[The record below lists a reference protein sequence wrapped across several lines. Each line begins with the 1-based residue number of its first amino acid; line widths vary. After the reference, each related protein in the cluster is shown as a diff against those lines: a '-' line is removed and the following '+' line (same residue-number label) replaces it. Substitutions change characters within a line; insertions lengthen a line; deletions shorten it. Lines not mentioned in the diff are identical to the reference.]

1 MLVAGRLVEARGRR
15 LRHHALGRRLQRQEN
30 AHFRAFLIHG
40 DDQVLDH
47 GGRQALAALDGDD
60 GLLGLLAVRLE
71 IEIAVDAAIAALLAA
86 LVGLR
91 VDHRQRPFLELV
103 FVLFGKLARALDIAR
118 HADDIEGHFRKR
130 LGQTTT
136 NETDGEMRDVDADP
150 PAIKLR
156 RGVQRRAAT
165 TERIEH
171 DIAGI
176 GGRG

>member
-30 AHFRAFLIHG
+30 AHLRAFLIDG
-40 DDQVLDH
+40 DDQILDH
-47 GGRQALAALDGDD
+47 GGRQALPALDGDD
-60 GLLGLLAVRLE
+60 GLFGLLAVRLE

-103 FVLFGKLARALDIAR
+103 FVLLREFARALDIAR

-130 LGQTTT
+130 LAQATT
-136 NETDGEMRDVDADP
+136 NEADREMGDVDADP
-150 PAIKLR
+150 LAVELR
-156 RGVQRRAAT
+156 RGVQRRAAPA
-165 TERIEH
+165 EGIEH

-176 GGRG
+176 A